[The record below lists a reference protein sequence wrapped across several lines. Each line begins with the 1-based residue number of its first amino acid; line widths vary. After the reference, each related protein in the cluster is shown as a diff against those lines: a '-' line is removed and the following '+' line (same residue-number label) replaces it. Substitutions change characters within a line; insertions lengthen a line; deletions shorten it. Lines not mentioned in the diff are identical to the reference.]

1 MVLKRFL
8 CPDGLTR
15 QYRDGDQPD
24 GCVPADESK
33 KATKRTTRKA
43 GAKDEG

>member
-15 QYRDGDQPD
+15 QYADGEQPD
-24 GCVPADESK
+24 GCVPADEPK
-33 KATKRTTRKA
+33 KAPKHSTRKA

>member
-1 MVLKRFL
+1 MELKRWL

-15 QYRDGDQPD
+15 QYRDGDQPE
-24 GCVPADESK
+24 GCTPADEPK
-33 KATKRTTRKA
+33 KAPKRTTRKA